1 MVTFLIYPNK
11 MVFSQYSCGK
21 AYFSLLTID
30 TPIIIE
36 KIVI

>member
-11 MVFSQYSCGK
+11 MVFSQNSYGK
-21 AYFSLLTID
+21 AYFSLLTIN
-30 TPIIIE
+30 THNITE